1 MSIDYLTQV
10 EPLEAQGLT
19 DAEIAYS
26 IANQTLRPM
35 PCYDSKLVL
44 EEQQLV
50 REDPVSGQ
58 REGSLIS
65 HYQAMTD
72 PVLKSLTGW
81 YISHVFGRGE
91 NVNSHEYPRSSQV
104 AMVMADLPAEMQ
116 PACDQLIALGGG
128 KPFAGTV
135 EADIVASR
143 NQHAA
148 DLAEQQ
154 RQSEISALQAEIE
167 NTWINPALSDGVSTA
182 DQVRASIKAGL

>member
-1 MSIDYLTQV
+1 MSIDYPSQIK
-10 EPLEAQGLT
+10 PLEAQGLT

-26 IANQTLRPM
+26 IANETLRPM

-128 KPFAGTV
+128 KPYAGTV

-154 RQSEISALQAEIE
+154 RQSEIIALQAEIE
-167 NTWINPALSDGVSTA
+167 NTWINPAISDGVSTP
-182 DQVRASIKAGL
+182 DQVRASIKEGL

>member
-1 MSIDYLTQV
+1 MSIDYLRQIKT
-10 EPLEAQGLT
+10 LEDQGLT

-26 IANQTLRPM
+26 IANETLRPM

-128 KPFAGTV
+128 KPYAGTV

-154 RQSEISALQAEIE
+154 RQGEIIALQAEIE
-167 NTWINPALSDGVSTA
+167 NTWINPAISDGVSTA

>member
-1 MSIDYLTQV
+1 MSIDYPSQIK
-10 EPLEAQGLT
+10 PLEAQGLT

-26 IANQTLRPM
+26 IANETLRPM

-128 KPFAGTV
+128 KPYAGTV

-154 RQSEISALQAEIE
+154 RQSEIIALQAEIE
-167 NTWINPALSDGVSTA
+167 NTWINPAISDGVSTP

>member
-1 MSIDYLTQV
+1 MSIDYPSQIK
-10 EPLEAQGLT
+10 PLEAQGLT

-26 IANQTLRPM
+26 IANETLRPM

-128 KPFAGTV
+128 KPYAGTV

-143 NQHAA
+143 NHYAA
-148 DLAEQQ
+148 DQAEQQ
-154 RQSEISALQAEIE
+154 RQSEIMALQAEIE
-167 NTWINPALSDGVSTA
+167 NTWINPAISDGVSTA

>member
-1 MSIDYLTQV
+1 MSIDYLRQV
-10 EPLEAQGLT
+10 KPLEDQGLT
-19 DAEIAYS
+19 DSEIAYN

-116 PACDQLIALGGG
+116 TACD
-128 KPFAGTV
+128 
-135 EADIVASR
+135 
-143 NQHAA
+143 
-148 DLAEQQ
+148 
-154 RQSEISALQAEIE
+154 
-167 NTWINPALSDGVSTA
+167 
-182 DQVRASIKAGL
+182 

>member
-1 MSIDYLTQV
+1 MSIDYLRQV
-10 EPLEAQGLT
+10 KPLEDQGLT
-19 DAEIAYS
+19 DSEIAYN

-128 KPFAGTV
+128 KPYAGTV

-154 RQSEISALQAEIE
+154 RQSEIIALQAEIE
-167 NTWINPALSDGVSTA
+167 NTWINPAISDGVSTP
-182 DQVRASIKAGL
+182 DQVRASIKEGL

>member
-1 MSIDYLTQV
+1 MSIDYLRQV

-58 REGSLIS
+58 REGSLID

-104 AMVMADLPAEMQ
+104 AMVMADLPDEMQ
-116 PACDQLIALGGG
+116 PACDQLIDLGGG
-128 KPFAGTV
+128 KPYSGTV
-135 EADIVASR
+135 EADIIASR

-154 RQSEISALQAEIE
+154 RQSQIIALQAEIE
-167 NTWINPALSDGVSTA
+167 NTWINPAISDGVSNA
-182 DQVRASIKAGL
+182 DQVRANIKAGL

>member
-1 MSIDYLTQV
+1 MIDYLSQV
-10 EPLEAQGLT
+10 KPLEHQGLT

-26 IANQTLRPM
+26 IANQTAKAM

-50 REDPVSGQ
+50 REDPVTGQ
-58 REGSLIS
+58 RTGSLID

-72 PVLKSLTGW
+72 PVLQSLTGW

-91 NVNSHEYPRSSQV
+91 NINSHEYPRSSQV
-104 AMVMADLPAEMQ
+104 AQVMADLPAEMQ
-116 PACDQLIALGGG
+116 PACDELIALGGG
-128 KPFAGTV
+128 KPYAGTV

-148 DLAEQQ
+148 DQSEQQ
-154 RQSEISALQAEIE
+154 RQNDISALQAEIE
-167 NTWINPALSDGVSTA
+167 NDYINPAVSDGVSTA
-182 DQVRASIKAGL
+182 DQVRAAIKAGL

>member
-1 MSIDYLTQV
+1 MSIDYLRQV

-19 DAEIAYS
+19 DTEIAYS

-50 REDPVSGQ
+50 REDPISGQ
-58 REGSLIS
+58 REGSLIA

-72 PVLKSLTGW
+72 PALKSLTGW

-116 PACDQLIALGGG
+116 PACNQLIALGGG

-154 RQSEISALQAEIE
+154 RQSEIIALQAEIE